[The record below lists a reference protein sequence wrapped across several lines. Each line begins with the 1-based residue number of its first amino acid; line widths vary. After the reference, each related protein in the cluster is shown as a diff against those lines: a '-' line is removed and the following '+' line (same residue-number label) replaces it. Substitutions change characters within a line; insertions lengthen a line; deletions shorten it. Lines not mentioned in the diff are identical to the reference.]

1 MPDDVINWKDLLP
14 FSFNYNIVGPSG
26 DCSTWPLLAQSQ
38 PARQFSKNASQV
50 SVWLKQVSSNQP
62 DGVTFALMLTNPG
75 DAIHLFHSQISYNSN
90 TLSLMQVRRGEVG
103 ITQGSAEFFAHPN
116 TGDGLVDVDL
126 AALGPDAYVVG
137 SGAVAYLD
145 FNYKAAGMSSKIAL
159 KEAILYDGE
168 GNEIDLSPTDV
179 DVENQGEAIPTDFA
193 LYYNHPNP
201 FNPTTTIKYDLPQA
215 IYVKLVVYNVMGQ
228 KVATLVDG
236 MVEAGRHQVIWDAK
250 DVSSGVYFYK
260 ITAGNFAQMHKMIL
274 LK

>member
-1 MPDDVINWKDLLP
+1 LNK
-14 FSFNYNIVGPSG
+14 
-26 DCSTWPLLAQSQ
+26 TAQ
-38 PARQFSKNASQV
+38 PV

-62 DGVTFALMLTNPG
+62 GGVTFALMLTNPG

-90 TLSLMQVRRGEVG
+90 ALSLMQVRRGEVG

-145 FNYKAAGMSSKIAL
+145 FSYKAAGIPSKIAL
-159 KEAILYDGE
+159 KETILYDGE

-179 DVENQGEAIPTDFA
+179 EVENQGEAIPTEFA

-201 FNPTTTIKYDLPQA
+201 FNPTTIIKYDLPQTS
-215 IYVKLVVYNVMGQ
+215 YVKLVVYNVMGQ

-236 MVEAGRHQVIWDAK
+236 VVEAGRHQMIWEAK
-250 DVSSGVYFYK
+250 DLSSGIYFYK
-260 ITAGNFAQMHKMIL
+260 ITAGNFTQMHKMIL